1 MTSTPVLRQ
10 VALACLAATAAC
22 SSLAQDSAYPYVGV
36 SLGQARAK
44 FDQAG
49 INARLLGPTFQPST
63 ISADNSDRAWRAFG
77 GYQFNRYF
85 GVEAAFFDLGQFS
98 YAANQ
103 ASTPAS
109 GIRGNFKLQGGGI
122 DAVGTLPLGDTFAL
136 LGRAG
141 LQYAK
146 TRDSFTS
153 VDSSFVIAN
162 PTPSER
168 AGNYKVGVGLQVTFS
183 PAVQMRIEA
192 DRYRMHDGV
201 GGQANVNVYSA
212 SLVIPFGREGRR
224 TARAPSPVVAMAEP
238 QVMAAPVPA
247 PMPTPAAM
255 TAPAAPQP
263 VPIPAPRRVSFSAE
277 SLFGFDQAE
286 LQPAGMAALDG
297 FARDA
302 AGTNFEVVV
311 VQGHA
316 DRSGSEAYNQA
327 LSLARADTVKG
338 YLVSRGGFE
347 ASRITTAGMGETQPV
362 TKPGDCPATLTGAKL
377 HTCLQADRRV
387 DVELSGTR

>member
-1 MTSTPVLRQ
+1 MTITPVLRS

-22 SSLAQDSAYPYVGV
+22 SAFAQDSAYPYVGL

-44 FDQAG
+44 FDQTG
-49 INARLLGPTFQPST
+49 INTRLLGST
-63 ISADNSDRAWRAFG
+63 QQTTSLSADNSDRAWRVFG
-77 GYQFNRYF
+77 GYQVNRYF

-98 YAANQ
+98 YASSVAPPAN
-103 ASTPAS
+103 
-109 GIRGNFKLQGGGI
+109 GGVRGNFKLQGGGI

-146 TRDSFTS
+146 TRDSFTGDGG
-153 VDSSFVIAN
+153 VVIAN

-212 SLVIPFGREGRR
+212 SLVIPFGREVRR

-238 QVMAAPVPA
+238 KAPPPVMVAPVVVAAPPA
-247 PMPTPAAM
+247 PP
-255 TAPAAPQP
+255 P
-263 VPIPAPRRVSFSAE
+263 VLAQLPAPRRVSFSAE
-277 SLFGFDQAE
+277 SLFGFDRAE
-286 LQPAGMAALDG
+286 LQPAGMTALDG

-302 AGTNFEVVV
+302 AGASFEVVV

-316 DRSGSEAYNQA
+316 DRSGPAAYNQV
-327 LSLARADTVKG
+327 LSLARADTVKA
-338 YLVSRGGFE
+338 YLVSHGGFE
-347 ASRITTAGMGETQPV
+347 AGRITTAGLGETQPV
-362 TKPGDCPATLTGAKL
+362 TKPEDCPASMTGAKL
-377 HTCLQADRRV
+377 HACLQADRRV